1 MEGGMSHFHLTTVLT
16 LLLVD
21 VVLAAWCNDWP
32 PPPAATAGEGVI
44 IGGRDG
50 GGPMPLVEGATVAL
64 DVSAA
69 AAELKSLS
77 DELGLLC
84 LIDAELEE
92 EVLVTDW
99 LGLMVVVEF
108 VELEW
113 LLAAAASESL
123 WLSERAL

>member
-16 LLLVD
+16 LLFVD
-21 VVLAAWCNDWP
+21 VVLAVWCNAWP
-32 PPPAATAGEGVI
+32 PPPAATVGEGVI

-50 GGPMPLVEGATVAL
+50 GGPMPLVEGATVAV
-64 DVSAA
+64 DVS

-108 VELEW
+108 VELERHKVW
-113 LLAAAASESL
+113 P
-123 WLSERAL
+123 

>member
-1 MEGGMSHFHLTTVLT
+1 
-16 LLLVD
+16 
-21 VVLAAWCNDWP
+21 
-32 PPPAATAGEGVI
+32 VI

-64 DVSAA
+64 DVSAAA

-92 EVLVTDW
+92 EVLVTD
-99 LGLMVVVEF
+99 
-108 VELEW
+108 
-113 LLAAAASESL
+113 
-123 WLSERAL
+123 